1 MKKEKLLALTTLLVL
16 PWLFSGCTAEKANAE
31 SPCPATIN
39 SANIVLLDS
48 ISNEPIST
56 ATLVLAGSIYD
67 KSLQQ
72 FSDSEITVD
81 YSSELELYHLPY
93 ESGGIEINMRNLTI
107 YTSDSTY
114 HSNVSK
120 PDFSDKGCTSLEYT
134 IYLCPNGTAC
144 R

>member
-39 SANIVLLDS
+39 SANITLLDS

-56 ATLVLAGSIYD
+56 ATLVLAGSMYD

-72 FSDSEITVD
+72 SSDSEIIVS
-81 YSSELELYHLPY
+81 YSSELERYLLPY
-93 ESGGIEINMRNLTI
+93 ESKGVEISMSNLTI
-107 YTSDSTY
+107 YASDSTY